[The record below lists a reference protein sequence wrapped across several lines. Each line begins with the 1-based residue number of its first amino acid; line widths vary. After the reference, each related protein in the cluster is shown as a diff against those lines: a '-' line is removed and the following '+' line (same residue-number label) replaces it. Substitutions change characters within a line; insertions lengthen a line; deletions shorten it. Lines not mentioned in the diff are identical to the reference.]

1 MAGFYKQHLVS
12 AIDLIKRYPYK
23 EPFAIFLKNHFKKDK
38 KFGSRDRKSIA
49 DLCYG
54 YMRLGKSADEYT
66 IQDQIIIGFFL
77 THQEDNGL
85 LENFSPLLKHSVDE
99 NLEKKIEIIS
109 ESFPL
114 FNSSLIFS
122 FHQYISTKINLE
134 SFGLSHL
141 KKPLFFIKIR
151 GEQQV
156 IIQMLEEKN
165 VAYASFGDK
174 ILGFEQHVNLSDL
187 FKLDR
192 DIVVQDISSQ
202 HTINLLDKY
211 DIKSNTC
218 WDACAGSGGKSILA
232 SDRYHFTSHYV
243 SDIRPSILEELTERL
258 SKANIKLTDA
268 FCVDLTNSLSIQ
280 VAKSHLPSTGVELI
294 IADVPCTGSGTWGR
308 SPEWLRSFEEEQ
320 IEVYQQ
326 KQIQIVKNIL
336 PFLKKDGYLLYI
348 TCSIFANENEAVL
361 EAIKNS
367 HPIKVLEQKYFIG
380 FPNRGD
386 QLFAALITL

>member
-12 AIDLIKRYPYK
+12 AIDLIKRYSYK

-49 DLCYG
+49 DLCYC

-66 IQDQIIIGFFL
+66 VQDQIIIGFFL
-77 THQEDNGL
+77 THQQDNGL

-141 KKPLFFIKIR
+141 RKPLFFIKIR
-151 GEQQV
+151 GEQQA

-165 VAYASFGDK
+165 VAYASFENK

-202 HTINLLDKY
+202 FTISLLDKY
-211 DIKSNTC
+211 DIKGNTC

>member
-12 AIDLIKRYPYK
+12 AIDLIKRYSYK
-23 EPFAIFLKNHFKKDK
+23 EPFAIFLKNYFKTDK
-38 KFGSRDRKSIA
+38 KFGSRDRKNIA
-49 DLCYG
+49 DLCYS
-54 YMRLGKSADEYT
+54 YMRLGKSAVEYS

-77 THQEDNGL
+77 THEQDNGL
-85 LENFSPLLKHSVDE
+85 LENFSPLLKNSVDE

-109 ESFPL
+109 EFFPL

-122 FHQYISTKINLE
+122 FQKYISANIELE

-151 GEQQV
+151 EKEKD
-156 IIQMLEEKN
+156 IIKMLEEKN
-165 VAYASFGDK
+165 IAYDSFGDK
-174 ILGFEQHVNLSDL
+174 ILGFEQHINLSDL
-187 FKLDR
+187 FDVDG

-202 HTINLLDKY
+202 QTIGLLDKY
-211 DIKSNTC
+211 EFNGNSF

-232 SDRYHFTSHYV
+232 ADRYNFTSHYV
-243 SDIRPSILEELTERL
+243 TDIRPSILDELTERL
-258 SKANIKLTDA
+258 SKANIKPTDA

-280 VAKSHLPSTGVELI
+280 VAKSHLPLAGIDLI

-308 SPEWLRSFEEEQ
+308 SPEWLRSFDEEH
-320 IEVYQQ
+320 IEMYQQ
-326 KQIQIVKNIL
+326 KQIQIIKNIL
-336 PFLKKDGYLLYI
+336 PFLKKGGYLLYI
-348 TCSIFANENEAVL
+348 TCSVFSKENEEVL
-361 EAIKNS
+361 EALKHS
-367 HPIKVLEQKYFIG
+367 KTIKVLEQKYFIG

>member
-1 MAGFYKQHLVS
+1 MAGFYKQHLLS
-12 AIDLIKRYPYK
+12 AIDLIKKYSYK
-23 EPFAIFLKNHFKKDK
+23 EPFAIFLKNHFKRDK

-54 YMRLGKSADEYT
+54 YMRLGKAAIEYS

-77 THQEDNGL
+77 THEQDNGL
-85 LENFSPLLKHSVDE
+85 LENFSPVLKSSVDE
-99 NLEKKIEIIS
+99 NLEKKIQIIS
-109 ESFPL
+109 DCFPS

-122 FHQYISTKINLE
+122 FDKYISADIDLK

-151 GEQQV
+151 GGQKD

-165 VAYASFGDK
+165 IEYASFGDK
-174 ILGFEQHVNLSDL
+174 VLGFEQHVNLSDL
-187 FKLDR
+187 FSVDR

-202 HTINLLDKY
+202 QTISLLDKY
-211 DIKSNTC
+211 EINRDSF

-232 SDRYHFTSHYV
+232 ADRYHFISHYV
-243 SDIRPSILEELTERL
+243 TDIRPSILEELTERL
-258 SKANIKLTDA
+258 SKASIKPTDA
-268 FCVDLTNSLSIQ
+268 FCVDLVNSLSIQ
-280 VAKSHLPSTGVELI
+280 VAKSYLPSTGVDLI

-308 SPEWLRSFEEEQ
+308 SPEWLRSFDEEQ

-336 PFLKKDGYLLYI
+336 PFLKKGGYLLYI
-348 TCSIFANENEAVL
+348 TCSVFAKENEGVL
-361 EAIKNS
+361 EVLRNS
-367 HPIKVLEQKYFIG
+367 LAIKVLEQKYFIG

>member
-1 MAGFYKQHLVS
+1 MAGFYKQHLAS
-12 AIDLIKRYPYK
+12 AINLINRYSYK

-54 YMRLGKSADEYT
+54 YMRLGKSADKYT
-66 IQDQIIIGFFL
+66 IQDQIIIGFYL

-85 LENFSPLLKHSVDE
+85 LEHFSPLLKDSVDQNIE
-99 NLEKKIEIIS
+99 RKIEIIS
-109 ESFPL
+109 EAFPL
-114 FNSSLIFS
+114 FNSSFIFS
-122 FHQYISTKINLE
+122 FHQYISGYINLE

-151 GEQQV
+151 GYEQS

-187 FKLDR
+187 FNVDG

-202 HTINLLDKY
+202 HTISLLDKY
-211 DIKSNTC
+211 EIKGNSC

-243 SDIRPSILEELTERL
+243 SDIRPSILEELRERL
-258 SKANIKLTDA
+258 SKASVVLTDA

-280 VAKSHLPSTGVELI
+280 VAKSHLPSTGIELI

-308 SPEWLRSFEEEQ
+308 SPEWLRSFDEEQ

-336 PFLKKDGYLLYI
+336 PFLKKGGYLLYI
-348 TCSIFANENEAVL
+348 TCSVFANENEAVL
-361 EAIKNS
+361 DAVKNS
-367 HPIKVLEQKYFIG
+367 HAIKVLEQKYFIG
-380 FPNRGD
+380 FPHRGD